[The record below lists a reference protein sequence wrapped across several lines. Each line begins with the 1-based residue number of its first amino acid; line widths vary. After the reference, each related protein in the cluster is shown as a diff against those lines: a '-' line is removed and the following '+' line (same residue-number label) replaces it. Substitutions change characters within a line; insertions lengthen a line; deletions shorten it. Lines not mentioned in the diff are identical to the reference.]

1 MSIKDNGIG
10 MSEAEII
17 DNLGTIARSGTKKFL
32 ETLSGDSAK
41 DAQLIGQFGVGFYS
55 AFIVADK
62 VTVLTKR
69 SDAPAVRWESDGEG
83 QYEIQAADKT
93 DRGTEVILHLRDE
106 DKEFLEPAR
115 LRQLVRKYS
124 DHLSIPIVLKTGDT
138 EETLNQAKAFWT
150 RPKSELKDEDYQA
163 FYKHISHDT
172 EDARVWAH
180 NKVEGN
186 IEYTSLL
193 YLPKRAPFDLFER
206 EQKGGIQLYVK
217 RVFIMDKAAE
227 LLPPYLRFMRGLV
240 DSSDL
245 PLNVSRE
252 LLQNNR
258 TVEKIKAALVKR
270 TLDLLED
277 LAANKPA
284 EYAEF
289 WKTFGTVLKEGIID
303 DPANKIRIAKL
314 LRFNSTAESG
324 DAPNVTLEAYVSRM
338 KADQKAIYYLTAD
351 TLAAA
356 RNSPHLEG
364 FRAKGMEVLL
374 LTDRIDEWVAGHLH
388 EFEGK
393 TLANVASAA
402 ADVASAIET
411 PEKAA
416 AETRLQRHAG
426 SRLAKALAGK
436 IAKAQVSARLTDS
449 PAVLIAGEFGLSL
462 RMGRILKQ
470 AGQNNPFATLPI
482 LELNPKHPLAQ
493 RLKDTA
499 DEAAFADLAH
509 VLYDQAMLAEGGEL
523 DDPAS
528 FRAAREPAD
537 RGRAF
542 RAAENYSELSMLT
555 PQWAAND
562 GAMAAGGTPDVDDAP
577 LLDAYS
583 GAVIGALERVA
594 PAVTFIEVA
603 GPSRGRAHAA
613 GARSKPAVR
622 VFSSRPTATCSPT
635 VMWSM
640 APTRSPCVSMTIR
653 DFTPISWAM
662 TRIRTWRCCASD
674 TRARCRTRSSA
685 ILHA

>member
-1 MSIKDNGIG
+1 MTTSDTATHTQPFQAEVSELLHLMVHSVYSETDIFLRELVSNASDACEKLRFEAIAHPELLGGDSLSITLTPDSSAGTLSIRDNGIG
-10 MSEAEII
+10 MSKEEVI

-62 VTVLTKR
+62 VTVLSKR
-69 SDAPAVRWESDGEG
+69 ADAPGVRWESDGEG
-83 QYEIQAADKT
+83 QYQIEDADKA

-106 DKEFLEPAR
+106 DKEFLEPSR

-124 DHLSIPIVLKTGDT
+124 DHLSTPIVLKADDK
-138 EETLNQAKAFWT
+138 EETVNQAKAFWT

-163 FYKHISHDT
+163 FYKHISHDS
-172 EDARVWAH
+172 EDARLWSH

-193 YLPKRAPFDLFER
+193 YLPKRAPFDLYER
-206 EQKGGIQLYVK
+206 DQKGGIQLYVK

-270 TLDLLED
+270 SLDMLED
-277 LAANKPA
+277 LAANKPQD
-284 EYAEF
+284 YAEF
-289 WKTFGTVLKEGIID
+289 WQTFGMVLKEGIID
-303 DPANKIRIAKL
+303 DAANKIRIAKL

-324 DAPNVTLEAYVSRM
+324 DAPTVTLEAYVSRM
-338 KADQKAIYYLTAD
+338 QAEQKAIYYLTAD
-351 TLAAA
+351 SLAAA

-374 LTDRIDEWVAGHLH
+374 LTDRIDEWVAAHLH

-411 PEKAA
+411 PDKAA
-416 AETRLQRHAG
+416 AESTFKDTLERLG
-426 SRLAKALAGK
+426 KSLLGK
-436 IAKAQVSARLTDS
+436 IASAQVSARLTDS
-449 PAVLIAGEFGLSL
+449 PAVLVAGEFGMSL

-470 AGQNNPFATLPI
+470 AGQTNPFATLPI
-482 LELNPKHPLAQ
+482 LEVNPKHPLIE
-493 RLKDTA
+493 RLKDTN

-523 DDPAS
+523 DDPAI
-528 FRAAREPAD
+528 FVRRVNRLIVE
-537 RGRAF
+537 G
-542 RAAENYSELSMLT
+542 LSAQ
-555 PQWAAND
+555 PK
-562 GAMAAGGTPDVDDAP
+562 
-577 LLDAYS
+577 
-583 GAVIGALERVA
+583 I
-594 PAVTFIEVA
+594 
-603 GPSRGRAHAA
+603 
-613 GARSKPAVR
+613 
-622 VFSSRPTATCSPT
+622 
-635 VMWSM
+635 
-640 APTRSPCVSMTIR
+640 
-653 DFTPISWAM
+653 
-662 TRIRTWRCCASD
+662 
-674 TRARCRTRSSA
+674 
-685 ILHA
+685 ILS

>member
-1 MSIKDNGIG
+1 MTTETQPQIKEFQAETKQVLRLVIHSLYSHKEIFLRELISNASDACEKLRFEALANPELLGAETLAVTLAPDAAAGTLSIKDNGIG
-10 MSEAEII
+10 MSEAEVI
-17 DNLGTIARSGTKKFL
+17 DNLGTIARSGTKRFL

-69 SDAPAVRWESDGEG
+69 ADAPAVRWDSDGEG
-83 QYEIQAADKT
+83 QYQIQAGDKP
-93 DRGTEVILHLRDE
+93 DRGTEVILHLREE
-106 DKEFLEPAR
+106 DKEFLEPAS
-115 LRQLVRKYS
+115 LRRLVRKYS
-124 DHLSIPIVLKTGDT
+124 DHLSLPVILKTGDT
-138 EETLNQAKAFWT
+138 EETVNQAKAFWT
-150 RPKSELKDEDYQA
+150 RPKAELNDEDYQA
-163 FYKHISHDT
+163 FYKHISHDS
-172 EDARVWAH
+172 EGARAWAH

-206 EQKGGIQLYVK
+206 EQKGGVQLYVK

-240 DSSDL
+240 DTADL

-258 TVEKIKAALVKR
+258 TVEKIKSALVKR
-270 TLDLLED
+270 SLDMLED
-277 LAANKPA
+277 LATNKPQ

-289 WKTFGTVLKEGIID
+289 WQTFGVVLKEGIIE
-303 DPANKIRIAKL
+303 DPAQKERIAKL
-314 LRFNSTAESG
+314 LRFHSTAAAGE
-324 DAPNVTLEAYVSRM
+324 AAEVTLAQYVSRM
-338 KADQKAIYYLTAD
+338 QGDQKAIYYLTAD

-393 TLANVASAA
+393 KLANVASSA

-411 PEKAA
+411 PDKAA
-416 AETRLQRHAG
+416 AESTFKDTTERL
-426 SRLAKALAGK
+426 SKTLSGK
-436 IAKAQVSARLTDS
+436 IASAQVSARLTDS
-449 PAVLIAGEFGLSL
+449 PAVLVAGEFGVSL
-462 RMGRILKQ
+462 RMNRILKQ

-482 LELNPKHPLAQ
+482 LELNPKHPLVE

-499 DEAAFADLAH
+499 DEAGFADLAH

-528 FRAAREPAD
+528 FVRRINRLIVEGCAAQPKII
-537 RGRAF
+537 
-542 RAAENYSELSMLT
+542 LS
-555 PQWAAND
+555 
-562 GAMAAGGTPDVDDAP
+562 
-577 LLDAYS
+577 
-583 GAVIGALERVA
+583 
-594 PAVTFIEVA
+594 
-603 GPSRGRAHAA
+603 
-613 GARSKPAVR
+613 
-622 VFSSRPTATCSPT
+622 
-635 VMWSM
+635 
-640 APTRSPCVSMTIR
+640 
-653 DFTPISWAM
+653 
-662 TRIRTWRCCASD
+662 
-674 TRARCRTRSSA
+674 
-685 ILHA
+685 

>member
-1 MSIKDNGIG
+1 MTTETQPTEAQPQIKEFQAETKQVLRLVIHSLYSHKEIFLRELISNASDACEKLRFEALANPELLGADALSVVLKPDAAAGTLSIQDNGIG
-10 MSEAEII
+10 MDEAEVI

-32 ETLSGDSAK
+32 ETLSGDSAR

-69 SDAPAVRWESDGEG
+69 TDAPAVRWDSDGEG
-83 QYEIQAADKT
+83 RYEIQGSSKS
-93 DRGTEVILHLRDE
+93 DRGTEVILHLREE
-106 DKEFLEPAR
+106 DKEFLEPGR

-124 DHLSIPIVLKTGDT
+124 DHLSIPIVLKSGET

-163 FYKHISHDT
+163 FYQHLTHDSQG
-172 EDARVWAH
+172 ARVWAH

-193 YLPKRAPFDLFER
+193 YLPKSAPFDLFER
-206 EQKGGIQLYVK
+206 DPKGGIQLYVK

-258 TVEKIKAALVKR
+258 TVEKIKSALVKR
-270 TLDLLED
+270 SLDLLED
-277 LAANKPA
+277 LAANKPQ

-289 WKTFGTVLKEGIID
+289 WKAFGVVLKEGIID
-303 DPANKIRIAKL
+303 DPAQKIRIAKL
-314 LRFNSTAESG
+314 LRFHSTAADG
-324 DAPNVTLEAYVSRM
+324 DAPEVSLEAYVSRM

-393 TLANVASAA
+393 TLTNVASAA

-416 AETRLQRHAG
+416 AESAFKDTLERLR
-426 SRLAKALAGK
+426 SSLNGK
-436 IAKAQVSARLTDS
+436 IASAQISARLTDS
-449 PAVLIAGEFGLSL
+449 PAVLVAGEFGVSL

-470 AGQNNPFATLPI
+470 AGQSNPFATPPI
-482 LELNPKHPLAQ
+482 LELNPKHPLAL

-499 DEAAFADLAH
+499 DDAAFGDLAH

-523 DDPAS
+523 DDPAI
-528 FRAAREPAD
+528 FVRRVNRLIVE
-537 RGRAF
+537 G
-542 RAAENYSELSMLT
+542 LSAQ
-555 PQWAAND
+555 PK
-562 GAMAAGGTPDVDDAP
+562 
-577 LLDAYS
+577 
-583 GAVIGALERVA
+583 I
-594 PAVTFIEVA
+594 
-603 GPSRGRAHAA
+603 
-613 GARSKPAVR
+613 
-622 VFSSRPTATCSPT
+622 
-635 VMWSM
+635 
-640 APTRSPCVSMTIR
+640 
-653 DFTPISWAM
+653 
-662 TRIRTWRCCASD
+662 
-674 TRARCRTRSSA
+674 
-685 ILHA
+685 ILS

>member
-1 MSIKDNGIG
+1 MTTETEPAAAQKPQIKEFQAETKQVLRLVIHSLYSHKEIFLRELISNASDACEKLRFEAIAKPELLGSDALSITLTPDTDAGTLSIKDNGIG
-10 MSEAEII
+10 MSEAEVI

-69 SDAPAVRWESDGEG
+69 GDSPGVRWESDGEG

-124 DHLSIPIVLKTGDT
+124 DHLSIPIVLKSGETQ
-138 EETLNQAKAFWT
+138 ETLNQAKAFWT

-163 FYKHISHDT
+163 FYKHITHDT
-172 EDARVWAH
+172 EDARIWAH
-180 NKVEGN
+180 NRVEGN

-193 YLPKRAPFDLFER
+193 YLPKHAPFDLYDR

-277 LAANKPA
+277 LAANKPE

-303 DPANKIRIAKL
+303 DPGNKIRIAKL
-314 LRFNSTAESG
+314 LRFHSTAESG
-324 DAPNVTLEAYVSRM
+324 DAPIVTLEAYVARM

-393 TLANVASAA
+393 PLANVASAA

-416 AETRLQRHAG
+416 AESAFKDTLD
-426 SRLAKALAGK
+426 RLAKALAGK
-436 IAKAQVSARLTDS
+436 IAGAQISARLTDS

-470 AGQNNPFATLPI
+470 AGQNNPFAALPI
-482 LELNPKHPLAQ
+482 LELNPKHPLVE

-499 DEAAFADLAH
+499 DNEAFADLAH

-528 FRAAREPAD
+528 FVRRVNKLIVEGLAAQPKII
-537 RGRAF
+537 
-542 RAAENYSELSMLT
+542 LS
-555 PQWAAND
+555 
-562 GAMAAGGTPDVDDAP
+562 
-577 LLDAYS
+577 
-583 GAVIGALERVA
+583 
-594 PAVTFIEVA
+594 
-603 GPSRGRAHAA
+603 
-613 GARSKPAVR
+613 
-622 VFSSRPTATCSPT
+622 
-635 VMWSM
+635 
-640 APTRSPCVSMTIR
+640 
-653 DFTPISWAM
+653 
-662 TRIRTWRCCASD
+662 
-674 TRARCRTRSSA
+674 
-685 ILHA
+685 

>member
-1 MSIKDNGIG
+1 MTTETEPAAASKPQIKEFQAETKQVLRLVIHSLYSHKEIFLRELISNASDACEKLRFEAIAKPDLLGSDSLSITLTPDSAAGTLSIKDNGIG

-62 VTVLTKR
+62 VTVLTRR
-69 SDAPAVRWESDGEG
+69 SDAPGVRWESDGEG
-83 QYEIQAADKT
+83 EYQIQAADILN
-93 DRGTEVILHLRDE
+93 RGTEVILHLRDE

-124 DHLSIPIVLKTGDT
+124 DHLSIPILLKTADN

-163 FYKHISHDT
+163 FYKHISHDS
-172 EDARVWAH
+172 EDARVWSH

-217 RVFIMDKAAE
+217 RVFIMDRAAE

-258 TVEKIKAALVKR
+258 TVEKIKSALVKR
-270 TLDLLED
+270 SLDLLED

-289 WKTFGTVLKEGIID
+289 WRTFGAVLKEGIID
-303 DPANKIRIAKL
+303 DAANKIRIAKL
-314 LRFNSTAESG
+314 LRFNSTAENG
-324 DAPNVTLEAYVSRM
+324 DAPTVTLETYVSRM
-338 KADQKAIYYLTAD
+338 KAEQKAIYYLTAD

-364 FRAKGMEVLL
+364 FRAQGMEVLL
-374 LTDRIDEWVAGHLH
+374 LTDRIDEWVAAHLH

-393 TLANVASAA
+393 TLANVATAA

-416 AETRLQRHAG
+416 AETAFKDTLDRLG
-426 SRLAKALAGK
+426 KSLSGK
-436 IAKAQVSARLTDS
+436 IASAQVSARLTDS
-449 PAVLIAGEFGLSL
+449 PAVLVAGEFGMSL

-470 AGQNNPFATLPI
+470 AGQNNPFATLPV
-482 LELNPKHPLAQ
+482 LELNPKHPLVE

-499 DEAAFADLAH
+499 DDASFADLAH

-523 DDPAS
+523 DDPATFVRRVNRLIVEGIS
-528 FRAAREPAD
+528 AQPKII
-537 RGRAF
+537 
-542 RAAENYSELSMLT
+542 LS
-555 PQWAAND
+555 
-562 GAMAAGGTPDVDDAP
+562 
-577 LLDAYS
+577 
-583 GAVIGALERVA
+583 
-594 PAVTFIEVA
+594 
-603 GPSRGRAHAA
+603 
-613 GARSKPAVR
+613 
-622 VFSSRPTATCSPT
+622 
-635 VMWSM
+635 
-640 APTRSPCVSMTIR
+640 
-653 DFTPISWAM
+653 
-662 TRIRTWRCCASD
+662 
-674 TRARCRTRSSA
+674 
-685 ILHA
+685 

>member
-1 MSIKDNGIG
+1 

-83 QYEIQAADKT
+83 QYQIEAADKT

-106 DKEFLEPAR
+106 DKEFLEAAR

-124 DHLSIPIVLKTGDT
+124 DHLSIPVVLKTGDT
-138 EETLNQAKAFWT
+138 AETVNQAKAFWT
-150 RPKSELKDEDYQA
+150 RPKSELKDDDYQA
-163 FYKHISHDT
+163 FYKHISHDS

-193 YLPKRAPFDLFER
+193 YLPKRAPFDLFDR
-206 EQKGGIQLYVK
+206 DQKGGMQLYVK
-217 RVFIMDKAAE
+217 RVFIMDRAAE

-270 TLDLLED
+270 SLDMLDE
-277 LAANKPA
+277 LAAKPA

-289 WKTFGTVLKEGIID
+289 WKTFGMVLKEGIID

-314 LRFNSTAESG
+314 LRFNSTAESS
-324 DAPNVTLEAYVSRM
+324 DAPGVTLEAYVSRM
-338 KADQKAIYYLTAD
+338 KSDQKAIYYLTAD

-374 LTDRIDEWVAGHLH
+374 LTDRIDEWG
-388 EFEGK
+388 G
-393 TLANVASAA
+393 
-402 ADVASAIET
+402 
-411 PEKAA
+411 
-416 AETRLQRHAG
+416 G
-426 SRLAKALAGK
+426 ALA
-436 IAKAQVSARLTDS
+436 
-449 PAVLIAGEFGLSL
+449 
-462 RMGRILKQ
+462 
-470 AGQNNPFATLPI
+470 
-482 LELNPKHPLAQ
+482 
-493 RLKDTA
+493 
-499 DEAAFADLAH
+499 
-509 VLYDQAMLAEGGEL
+509 
-523 DDPAS
+523 
-528 FRAAREPAD
+528 
-537 RGRAF
+537 
-542 RAAENYSELSMLT
+542 
-555 PQWAAND
+555 
-562 GAMAAGGTPDVDDAP
+562 
-577 LLDAYS
+577 
-583 GAVIGALERVA
+583 
-594 PAVTFIEVA
+594 
-603 GPSRGRAHAA
+603 
-613 GARSKPAVR
+613 
-622 VFSSRPTATCSPT
+622 
-635 VMWSM
+635 
-640 APTRSPCVSMTIR
+640 
-653 DFTPISWAM
+653 
-662 TRIRTWRCCASD
+662 RIRGQDARQCRELGGRCGIGD
-674 TRARCRTRSSA
+674 
-685 ILHA
+685 

>member
-1 MSIKDNGIG
+1 MTTETEPTAAQKPQIKEFQAETKQVLRLVIHSLYSHKEIFLRELISNASDACEKLRFEAIAQPELLGSDSLSITLSPDASAGTLSVKDNGIG
-10 MSEAEII
+10 MSEVEII

-83 QYEIQAADKT
+83 QYQIQAADKT
-93 DRGTEVILHLRDE
+93 DRGTEVILHLRDD
-106 DKEFLEPAR
+106 DKEFLEPGR

-124 DHLSIPIVLKTGDT
+124 DHLSIPIVLKTGETD
-138 EETLNQAKAFWT
+138 ETLNQAKAFWT

-163 FYKHISHDT
+163 FYKHLSHDT

-277 LAANKPA
+277 VAAKPA

-289 WKTFGTVLKEGIID
+289 WQTFGTVLKEGIID

-324 DAPNVTLEAYVSRM
+324 AVPNVTLEAYVSRL

-388 EFEGK
+388 DFEGK
-393 TLANVASAA
+393 SIANVASAA

-416 AETRLQRHAG
+416 AETAFKTTLD
-426 SRLAKALAGK
+426 RLAKSLAGK
-436 IAKAQVSARLTDS
+436 IAGAQVSARLTDS
-449 PAVLIAGEFGLSL
+449 PAVLVAGEFGLSL

-470 AGQNNPFATLPI
+470 AGQNNPFATLPT
-482 LELNPKHPLAQ
+482 LELNPKHPLVE

-499 DEAAFADLAH
+499 DETAFADLAH

-523 DDPAS
+523 DDPAT
-528 FRAAREPAD
+528 FVRRVNRLIVE
-537 RGRAF
+537 G
-542 RAAENYSELSMLT
+542 LSAQ
-555 PQWAAND
+555 PK
-562 GAMAAGGTPDVDDAP
+562 
-577 LLDAYS
+577 
-583 GAVIGALERVA
+583 I
-594 PAVTFIEVA
+594 
-603 GPSRGRAHAA
+603 
-613 GARSKPAVR
+613 
-622 VFSSRPTATCSPT
+622 
-635 VMWSM
+635 
-640 APTRSPCVSMTIR
+640 
-653 DFTPISWAM
+653 
-662 TRIRTWRCCASD
+662 
-674 TRARCRTRSSA
+674 
-685 ILHA
+685 ILS

>member
-1 MSIKDNGIG
+1 MTTETEPAAAQKPQIKEFQAETKQVLRLVIHSLYSHKEIFLRELISNASDACEKLRFEAIAKPELLGSDALSITLTPDTDAGTLSIKDNGIG

-69 SDAPAVRWESDGEG
+69 SDSPGVRWESDGEG

-124 DHLSIPIVLKTGDT
+124 DHLSIPIVLKTGET
-138 EETLNQAKAFWT
+138 QETLNQAKAFWT

-180 NKVEGN
+180 NRVEGN

-193 YLPKRAPFDLFER
+193 YLPKHAPFDLYDR

-277 LAANKPA
+277 LAANKPE

-303 DPANKIRIAKL
+303 DPANKVRIAKL
-314 LRFNSTAESG
+314 LRFHSTAESG
-324 DAPNVTLEAYVSRM
+324 DAPNVTLDAYVSRM

-393 TLANVASAA
+393 PLASVASAA

-416 AETRLQRHAG
+416 AESAFKDTLDRLG
-426 SRLAKALAGK
+426 KSLAGK
-436 IAKAQVSARLTDS
+436 IASAQVSARLTDS

-470 AGQNNPFATLPI
+470 AGQNNPFAALPI
-482 LELNPKHPLAQ
+482 LELNPKHPLVL
-493 RLKDTA
+493 RLKDTS
-499 DEAAFADLAH
+499 DQEAFADLAH

-523 DDPAS
+523 EDPAAYL
-528 FRAAREPAD
+528 RRVNKLIVEGLAAQPKII
-537 RGRAF
+537 
-542 RAAENYSELSMLT
+542 LS
-555 PQWAAND
+555 
-562 GAMAAGGTPDVDDAP
+562 
-577 LLDAYS
+577 
-583 GAVIGALERVA
+583 
-594 PAVTFIEVA
+594 
-603 GPSRGRAHAA
+603 
-613 GARSKPAVR
+613 
-622 VFSSRPTATCSPT
+622 
-635 VMWSM
+635 
-640 APTRSPCVSMTIR
+640 
-653 DFTPISWAM
+653 
-662 TRIRTWRCCASD
+662 
-674 TRARCRTRSSA
+674 
-685 ILHA
+685 